1 MEYRLLGKT
10 GLKVSAL
17 CLGAMTFGR
26 EAPESDS
33 HAMLDYF
40 AAHGGNFIDTADVYS
55 HGVSEEIIGRWLAG
69 KRRSDYVI
77 ATKVRFAMGDGPND
91 SGLTRQHI
99 MDGVHASLR
108 RLHTDYLDLYQ
119 VHAWDPLTPLEETL
133 DTLNDLVRQGL
144 VRYLGASNFRGW
156 QLALALGISRQHGW
170 AEFVAL
176 QPQYNLLCRA
186 PEYELLPFAAH
197 EHLAV
202 IPWSPLRGG
211 WLSGK
216 FHRGMSAPPAHTR
229 IETAEQQGWGE
240 SWRRY
245 NTEQTWAV
253 IDALEEVAQE
263 TGKTSAQVALN
274 WVGSHPAV
282 TAPILG
288 TRTLVQLQNN
298 MGAVGWRLAP
308 EHRARLDA
316 ASATPVSYPYD
327 EAAEQQQRSGR
338 E

>member
-26 EAPESDS
+26 EAEETDS
-33 HAMLDYF
+33 HAMLNYF
-40 AAHGGNFIDTADVYS
+40 AEHGGNFIDTADVYT
-55 HGVSEEIIGRWLAG
+55 HGVSEEIIGRWLST

-77 ATKVRFAMGDGPND
+77 ATKVRFAMGDGVND
-91 SGLTRQHI
+91 VGLTRKHI
-99 MDGVHASLR
+99 LDGVHASLR

-133 DTLNDLVRQGL
+133 GTLNDLVHQGL

-156 QLALALGISRQHGW
+156 QLAQALSVSRRHGW
-170 AEFVAL
+170 AEFTAL

-186 PEYELLPFAAH
+186 PEYELLPLAAY
-197 EHLAV
+197 EQLGV
-202 IPWSPLRGG
+202 IAWSPLRGG

-216 FHRGMSAPPAHTR
+216 FQRGMTAPLAHTR
-229 IETAEQQGWGE
+229 IEKAEKEGWGE
-240 SWRRY
+240 SWTRY
-245 NTEQTWAV
+245 NSEHTWGL
-253 IDALEEVAQE
+253 IDVLKEIASE
-263 TGKTSAQVALN
+263 TGKTPAQVALN
-274 WVGSHPAV
+274 WTGSHPAI

-288 TRTLVQLQNN
+288 TRTLGQLQDN
-298 MGAVGWRLAP
+298 MGAVGWRLTP
-308 EHRARLDA
+308 EHKARLDA

-327 EAAEQQQRSGR
+327 EASEQQQWSGR
-338 E
+338 V